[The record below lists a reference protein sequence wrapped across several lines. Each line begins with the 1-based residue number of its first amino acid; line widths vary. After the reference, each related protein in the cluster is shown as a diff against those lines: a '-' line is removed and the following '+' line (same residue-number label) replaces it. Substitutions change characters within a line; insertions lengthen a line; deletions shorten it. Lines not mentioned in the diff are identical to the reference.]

1 MKEQIVF
8 DLVLEIGRLI
18 SSSCESI
25 EDSQRVMR
33 LVKEML
39 EIRWSIVKKPSSV

>member
-1 MKEQIVF
+1 MKEQIIF
-8 DLVLEIGRLI
+8 DLVSEIALKI

-39 EIRWSIVKKPSSV
+39 EIRWSISPKPSSV

>member
-39 EIRWSIVKKPSSV
+39 EIRWLGCPQF